1 MENTMLIIILL
12 CLSLREKVLRGG
24 GGRGGK
30 PPCPGSDAYD
40 MMHVAVK
47 YETRTAFS

>member
-1 MENTMLIIILL
+1 MLIFAGK
-12 CLSLREKVLRGG
+12 SVKGG
-24 GGRGGK
+24 GGK

>member
-24 GGRGGK
+24 GGK

>member
-24 GGRGGK
+24 GGGK